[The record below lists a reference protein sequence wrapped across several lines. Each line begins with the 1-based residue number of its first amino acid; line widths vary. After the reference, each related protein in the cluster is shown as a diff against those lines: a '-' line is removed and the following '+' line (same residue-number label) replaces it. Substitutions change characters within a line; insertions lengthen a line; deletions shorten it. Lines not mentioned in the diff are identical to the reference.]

1 MNVGDRYILNEMLK
15 NNFNLGGEPSGHVLL
30 TDHSKTGD
38 GLITA
43 IKIISLLK
51 KSGKKASEFLRP
63 FEMIPFKIK
72 NLKKLDKN
80 ILKDKE
86 IINKINKV
94 QASLADK
101 GRIVVRPS
109 GTESLIRVMVESSSS
124 KLINES
130 ISQISNLLN
139 ETNESNKT

>member
-1 MNVGDRYILNEMLK
+1 MLN
-15 NNFNLGGEPSGHVLL
+15 NNFNLGGEPSGHVVL

-63 FEMIPFKIK
+63 FKMIPFKIK
-72 NLKKLDKN
+72 NLKELDKN
-80 ILKDKE
+80 ILKNKE

-94 QASLADK
+94 QASIADK

-124 KLINES
+124 KLIDDS
-130 ISQISNLLN
+130 INKITMLLQKS
-139 ETNESNKT
+139 NESNKN